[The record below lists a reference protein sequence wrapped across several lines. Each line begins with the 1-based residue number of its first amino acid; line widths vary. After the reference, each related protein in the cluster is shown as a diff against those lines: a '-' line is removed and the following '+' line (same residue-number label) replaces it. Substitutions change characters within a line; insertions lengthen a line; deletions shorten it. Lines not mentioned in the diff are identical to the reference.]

1 MLINCDPNSIEG
13 ERSLKILTY
22 QELKEK
28 DALLPLMEQAFGW
41 PFDPEEFERTIKIDP
56 RLGGSC
62 VGLCALD
69 GEILVGYVGIM
80 SLNTKTIEGKV
91 EKAGGIYGVATL
103 PGHTRQGICKTLLN
117 RAHEYL
123 IEKQYRFSFLTTS
136 PTLVAHQ
143 LYKKQGYTDVT
154 SFPGAYKVTLQR
166 KNKEKTQPKTKLD
179 FGRILQ
185 IYTKYVKNKTGLV
198 VRDEAYMKMLA
209 KTLKISAKEC
219 IITDRGYTIFKKE
232 ARALRIRE
240 LAAADEKEMR
250 LLIRLTESKA
260 EDLTYARAVLDPNLR
275 RVYRSLGYSVLQE
288 GHGVIMVKELADT
301 TFYQQYG
308 DKFYMSALDHF

>member
-1 MLINCDPNSIEG
+1 
-13 ERSLKILTY
+13 LKILTY
-22 QELKEK
+22 QELKDK

-41 PFDPEEFERTIKIDP
+41 PFDPEEFERTIRIDP
-56 RLGGSC
+56 RLRDSC

-69 GEILVGYVGIM
+69 EGILAGYVGIM

-103 PGHTRQGICKTLLN
+103 PGHTRQGICGTLLS

-143 LYKKQGYTDVT
+143 LYKNQGYFDIA
-154 SFPGAYKVTLQR
+154 SFPGAYKVTLKK

-179 FGRILQ
+179 FGGIMQ
-185 IYTKYVKNKTGLV
+185 IYALYVKNKTGLV

-209 KTLKISAKEC
+209 KTAKISAKEC
-219 IITDRGYTIFKKE
+219 IVTDRGYAIFKKE
-232 ARALRIRE
+232 AKALRIRE
-240 LAAADEKEMR
+240 LAAVDEKEMHR
-250 LLIRLTESKA
+250 LIRLTENKA
-260 EDLTYARAVLDPNLR
+260 EALIYARAVLDPNLQ
-275 RVYRSLGYSVLQE
+275 RVYTSLGYSVLRE
-288 GHGVIMVKELADT
+288 GHGVMMVKELADT
-301 TFYQQYG
+301 TFNQQYG
-308 DKFYMSALDHF
+308 DKFYMSALDYF